1 MEEGNV
7 MKRLLTALVFSML
20 FAVSAFA
27 QTSAPTLYITPMDDG
42 FEVYLSAA
50 MHKKDVPVR
59 VMAVADGADYNLKVA
74 QIEVTKESTGG
85 KIARCLFAYCA
96 GISDKAS
103 TSVTLV
109 SSTGEIVWSYSVN
122 KGRGEKNRQ
131 SMAEAIAKHLK
142 DDYLKKRRTQS

>member
-1 MEEGNV
+1 
-7 MKRLLTALVFSML
+7 MKRLFAMLVVLSAVTVSMT
-20 FAVSAFA
+20 FA
-27 QTSAPTLYITPMDDG
+27 QTDAPTLFITPMDDG

-50 MHKKDVPVR
+50 MHKKQVPVR
-59 VMAVADGADYNLKVA
+59 VMTNAEGADYVLKVA
-74 QIEVTKESTGG
+74 QIEVSKESTGG

-109 SSTGEIVWSYSVN
+109 SRSGEIVWSYSVN